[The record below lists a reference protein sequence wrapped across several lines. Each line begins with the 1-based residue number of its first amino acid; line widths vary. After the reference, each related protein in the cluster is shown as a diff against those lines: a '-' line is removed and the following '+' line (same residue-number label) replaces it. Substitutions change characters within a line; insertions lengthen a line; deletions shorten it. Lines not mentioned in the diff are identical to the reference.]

1 MIDVKKVRKDF
12 PTFKYHP
19 SLVYLDSAASSLKVN
34 RAINAVNDYYTH
46 LGANVHR
53 GTYQLSHEA
62 TEQYEHARDE
72 VAKLIHADRNEV
84 VFTRGTTGSLNMI
97 AHMYREML
105 KPGDEVI
112 TSELEHHSSVL
123 PWVIATKRSGATLKY
138 VPLTQE
144 GRITVE
150 GFKKVLTDHTKVVA
164 LTYVSNVF
172 GYITP
177 IEEIVKLAHE
187 KGAIVVVDAAQ
198 AVPHM
203 PIDVKKIDCEYMGF
217 SGHKMFGPTGI
228 GVLYGKEALLNQLEP
243 CEYGGEMVDDVTKDE
258 ITLRK
263 APIRLEAGTPII
275 AGAIGL
281 GAAANYIQHI
291 GAQNIH
297 EHTLKLKQYAQ
308 EKLAQVSGVI
318 IHNKTAETGIL
329 TFNVEGVHPHDI
341 ATFLD
346 EYDVDVRA
354 GKHCAYLIHQAMGLQ
369 STLRASFHIYNNE
382 KDCDQFV
389 EAVEKAKD
397 FFHAL

>member
-12 PTFKYHP
+12 PTLKYLP
-19 SLVYLDSAASSLKVN
+19 KLVYLDSAASSLKVN
-34 RAINAVNDYYTH
+34 VAIDAVNHYYTH

-53 GTYQLSHEA
+53 GTYQLSHDA
-62 TEQYEHARDE
+62 TELYEKSRDD
-72 VAKLIHADRNEV
+72 VAQLINAHRNEV
-84 VFTRGTTGSLNMI
+84 VFTRGTTSALNMI
-97 AHMYREML
+97 AHMYRETL

-123 PWVIATKRSGATLKY
+123 PWVIATKKSGATLKY
-138 VPLTQE
+138 VPLSEE

-177 IEEIVKLAHE
+177 IEEIIKLAHE
-187 KGAIVVVDAAQ
+187 KGAMVVVDAAQ

-203 PIDVKKIDCEYMGF
+203 PVDVKKMDCEYMGF

-228 GVLYGKEALLNQLEP
+228 GVLYGKEELLNKLEP
-243 CEYGGEMVDDVTKDE
+243 CEYGGEMIDDVTKDQIILKE
-258 ITLRK
+258 
-263 APIRLEAGTPII
+263 APMRLEAGTPVI

-281 GAAANYIQHI
+281 GAAARYIKSI
-291 GAQNIH
+291 GADNMH
-297 EHTLKLKQYAQ
+297 EHTLNLKKYAQ
-308 EKLAQVSGVI
+308 EKLDLIPGVTI
-318 IHNKTAETGIL
+318 YNKTAKTGIL

-346 EYDVDVRA
+346 EYDIDIRA

-369 STLRASFHIYNNE
+369 STLRASFHIYNDE

-389 EAVEKAKD
+389 EAVRKAKN
-397 FFHAL
+397 FFSAL